1 MRACP
6 DVTKRG
12 KGGKKK
18 REKER
23 ERGGKDKSEKERPES
38 GKKLR
43 MRTLILNFFLH
54 N

>member
-38 GKKLR
+38 GRKASNED
-43 MRTLILNFFLH
+43 TNTEFLFA
-54 N
+54 